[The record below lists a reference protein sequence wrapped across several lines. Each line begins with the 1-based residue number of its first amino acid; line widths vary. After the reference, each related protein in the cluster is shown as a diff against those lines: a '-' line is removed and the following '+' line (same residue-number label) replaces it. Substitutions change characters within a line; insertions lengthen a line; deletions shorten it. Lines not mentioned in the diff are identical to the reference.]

1 LATLPLFTT
10 VWAFP
15 VKLIVRFYQAV
26 KMYLSEKITEE
37 TSNTIVSSSVAT
49 IIGSIPLVLLWGFP
63 DIGNQLASLSLTM
76 FSTKQ
81 LLTLLYILFVAV
93 LLLLTWIRS
102 YRKKINELTELTPEG
117 GIYRDI
123 KGNAYCPIDKF
134 LMSPYNQKKEHY
146 FCHSCNKSYSVE
158 YKNELIDTFS
168 M

>member
-1 LATLPLFTT
+1 
-10 VWAFP
+10 
-15 VKLIVRFYQAV
+15 
-26 KMYLSEKITEE
+26 MSLSEKITEE

-102 YRKKINELTELTPEG
+102 YRKKINAFGENSL
-117 GIYRDI
+117 
-123 KGNAYCPIDKF
+123 GN
-134 LMSPYNQKKEHY
+134 KEI
-146 FCHSCNKSYSVE
+146 N
-158 YKNELIDTFS
+158 
-168 M
+168 